1 MRYSVTRRGF
11 GRASGGIFSED
22 DLKPINFD
30 EVPSSNKF
38 SQYPPRNSASRS
50 NSNQR
55 RERSNNFDSRKKSFA
70 SDQSRGKPFTGGDLS
85 SSSSSQRNNND
96 RRNESGRNMPTNRRQ
111 NNINNSASSTRRVSA
126 GGGRVESRTKLP
138 IWEDGSYVRR
148 ERSPEFEE
156 RQLRNEGMEYLYGIT
171 PVLNALLSNK
181 RGTYGELLLQD
192 RSVSKSSL
200 SKSLMSEVES
210 VVKLA
215 TKLNIPIEYVS
226 KHDLNMLSENRPH
239 QGVVLG
245 AAPMVLEQLVSLP
258 NITSGVVSDDGIMT
272 HQRTKLKNV
281 WLALDEVVDPQNLG
295 ALLRSAC
302 FLGAQGVVV
311 CTKNSA
317 ALSPVVSKASAGA
330 LEVGNLFETNNMPRF
345 LSLSVGHGWKV
356 IGTCAGGGDSI
367 PLSQL
372 DTNQPT
378 VVVLGNEGHGLRFA
392 VERACT
398 TMVNI
403 PSPLGTLSDP
413 SSIASSVE
421 GGGEGEG
428 QGQVVGHGG
437 VSSLN
442 VAVSGGIV
450 LYHLLS

>member
-1 MRYSVTRRGF
+1 MRHSVTRRGF

-55 RERSNNFDSRKKSFA
+55 REGSNNFDSRRKSFA

-85 SSSSSQRNNND
+85 SSQRNNND
-96 RRNESGRNMPTNRRQ
+96 RRNEGGRNMPTNRRQ

-126 GGGRVESRTKLP
+126 GGGRVEARRTNLP

-226 KHDLNMLSENRPH
+226 KHDLNMLSDNRPH

-258 NITSGVVSDDGIMT
+258 NIISTMVNGDGIMT
-272 HQRTKLKNV
+272 HQRTKKKNV

-330 LEVGNLFETNNMPRF
+330 LEIGNLYETNNMPRF
-345 LSLSVGHGWKV
+345 LSLSVDHGWKV

-372 DTNQPT
+372 DTSQST

-413 SSIASSVE
+413 SSIKASVE
-421 GGGEGEG
+421 GGEGEG
-428 QGQVVGHGG
+428 QSQVVGHGG